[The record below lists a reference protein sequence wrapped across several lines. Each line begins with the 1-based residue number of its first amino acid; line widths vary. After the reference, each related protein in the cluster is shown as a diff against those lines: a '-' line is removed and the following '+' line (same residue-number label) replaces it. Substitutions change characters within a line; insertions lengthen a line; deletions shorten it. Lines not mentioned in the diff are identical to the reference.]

1 MNLTFW
7 GAIMLALAVSIGA
20 FGAHGLQGK
29 LDAYSMNIY
38 ERAVLYHFIHA
49 LGILLVGALVASN
62 AVSLSLGKWAGLL
75 LLGGIVFF
83 SGSLY
88 VLALSGNRTWGAVTP
103 IGGVAFIAGW
113 VVLAVAALRAP
124 RG

>member
-7 GAIMLALAVSIGA
+7 GAAMLALAVSIGA

-49 LGILLVGALVASN
+49 LGVLLVAALVSSN
-62 AVSLSLGKWAGLL
+62 AVSFSLGKWAGILL
-75 LLGGIVFF
+75 LAGIVFF

-88 VLALSGNRTWGAVTP
+88 VLALSGNRMWGAVTP
-103 IGGVAFIAGW
+103 IGGVSFIAGW
-113 VVLAVAALRAP
+113 VVLAVAGLKASRS
-124 RG
+124 